1 MVELV
6 SSQTMQTLERTL
18 CEKYGVDTLLL
29 MENAG
34 RGVAEEITKILN
46 KHSFSR
52 IYILCG
58 MGNNGGDGL
67 AIARHLHLRFPT
79 LSLLVYLL
87 GRGEELK
94 NDARF
99 NYQVVRN
106 LSIPVVEVSSSQEVE
121 LEGGALVV
129 DALLGTGITREV
141 EGVYREVI
149 QKINA
154 SGNFVVAVDVP
165 SGVEAS
171 DGRIMGEAVKAD
183 LTVTLGLA
191 KRGLC
196 SFPGRKYVGKLKLV
210 DIGIPLPL
218 QEAGLKADGFLITPS
233 LVREILPERD
243 WDTHKISAGV
253 LGVIAGSSSLLG
265 AGLLVC
271 LGGYRSGAGMVV
283 WPLPSSLSSWVKLFL
298 PEVVSVNLSASEE
311 WHYSLSHW
319 KVIEEAFQD
328 RKCRALAVGPGMGRE
343 PSTRLFLEKMIENSP
358 QGVIDA
364 DALNII
370 SQNRDYWGARLA
382 NWVITPHSGEM
393 ARILGTSVQEV
404 NDNRIAASLRASSL
418 LGCVTVLKGAGT
430 VVASPQGEVYLN
442 PTGSAVL
449 ASAGSGD
456 VLTGIIG
463 GFMAQGLSP
472 LNSAISGV
480 FLHGLAGELL
490 ERGGRKQILSREVA
504 EKLNEARR
512 MVENGEYTLSFLDGD

>member
-1 MVELV
+1 MLELV
-6 SSQTMQTLERTL
+6 SSETMQKLEKTLS
-18 CEKYGVDTLLL
+18 EKYGVDTLLL

-34 RGVAEEITKILN
+34 RGVAEEIIKIIQS
-46 KHSFSR
+46 HSFSKV
-52 IYILCG
+52 YILCG

-67 AIARHLHLRFPT
+67 AIARRLRLRLPS
-79 LSLLVYLL
+79 LSLLIYLL
-87 GRGEELK
+87 GKGENLK
-94 NDARF
+94 KDARF
-99 NYQVVRN
+99 NYQVVKN
-106 LSIPVVEVSSSQEVE
+106 LSLPLVEVSSSQEVE
-121 LEGGALVV
+121 LERGALVV

-141 EGVYREVI
+141 EGIYREVI
-149 QKINA
+149 EKINA

-171 DGRIMGEAVKAD
+171 DGRIMGEAVRAN
-183 LTVTLGLA
+183 LTVTLGLI

-196 SFPGRKYVGKLKLV
+196 SFPGREYVGKLKLV

-218 QEAGLKADGFLITPS
+218 EEAGFKADGFLITPS
-233 LVREILPERD
+233 MVKEMLPQRH

-271 LGGYRSGAGMVV
+271 SGGYRSGAGMVV
-283 WPLPSSLSSWVKLFL
+283 WPLDFSLSPLVKLFL
-298 PEVVSVNLSASEE
+298 PEVVSVNLSSSGE

-319 KVIEEAFQD
+319 EVVEKAFQD
-328 RKCRALAVGPGMGRE
+328 RKCGALAVGPGMGTN
-343 PSTRLFLEKMIENSP
+343 PSTSLFLEKVLENFR
-358 QGVIDA
+358 GVLDA

-370 SQNRDYWGARLA
+370 SQNRDNWKGRLA
-382 NWVITPHSGEM
+382 SWVITPHSGEM
-393 ARILGTSVQEV
+393 ARILGVSVPEV
-404 NDNRIAASLRASSL
+404 NENRIAASLEASSL

-430 VVASPQGEVYLN
+430 VIASPQGEVFLN
-442 PTGSAVL
+442 PTGTPVL

-456 VLTGIIG
+456 VLTGIIAG
-463 GFMAQGLSP
+463 LMAQGMSP

-490 ERGGRKQILSREVA
+490 EREGKKQILSREIA